1 MSEAWSIKKK
11 LRFQAVKTP
20 GTRHIII
27 NDVYT
32 NLNTVCQIQNVIQE
46 KHPTFE
52 NGWLYLSNSP
62 VRDHAEKFTYV
73 SE

>member
-1 MSEAWSIKKK
+1 MKA
-11 LRFQAVKTP
+11 P
-20 GTRHIII
+20 GTQHAII

-32 NLNTVCQIQNVIQE
+32 NTKTVLPEMQNMMQE
-46 KHPTFE
+46 KHQTFE

-62 VRDHAEKFTYV
+62 LRDHAEKSTYV